1 MGPNTARNILTPET
15 SGDKSI
21 YLPNV
26 ISGQKVPET
35 RCGIEA
41 LQAQVSAILYR
52 LHSFDGASP
61 QKAVQATNRRKHPNM
76 ERGNETY
83 GLEDYLAFQSI
94 QTLSDGTI
102 VHFEPVVKELPP
114 PVTIMIKEEGQVL
127 HANAFPVSFT
137 EPFKLNN
144 LQENLTNLSSITW
157 DKTTTD
163 EVKYRYVHAQ
173 SAFIRDGARVLNTM
187 GLELGLGLLKQ
198 IIPGVSLGNLAE
210 MVVLHTLCNSPYI
223 KHIFNGGEVDLK
235 LGIDFLV
242 ETVSGDY
249 MAIQVKSISGE
260 GWNVMRNS
268 DNYWRN
274 LSKEIVDEVSTL
286 LPKAYIISE
295 RKKYYKICKGK
306 KVKPII
312 VYTEKTVPL
321 NIGTSEIVKYLKIL
335 QNAKPEVRVTNRK
348 EKAILEAI
356 ANAIRQIRKKRK
368 NAVGLR
374 LFHSMSTM
382 FGREIHVI
390 NSSGNRALAYPLVIL
405 CDPNKNND
413 LLFLIQRLDEKVR
426 KAFPHLRSFFPQP
439 PAEQPPTY

>member
-1 MGPNTARNILTPET
+1 MGLNTARNELTPET
-15 SGDKSI
+15 PGKKSI

-35 RCGIEA
+35 RLGIEA

-61 QKAVQATNRRKHPNM
+61 QKAVQATNRRKYPNVANAY
-76 ERGNETY
+76 EQY
-83 GLEDYLAFQSI
+83 GREGWLALQAI
-94 QTLSDGTI
+94 QTLREDTT
-102 VHFEPVVKELPP
+102 VHFEPVVKELPAP
-114 PVTIMIKEEGQVL
+114 ITIRIKEKEQVL
-127 HANAFPVSFT
+127 RATALPVSFT
-137 EPFKLNN
+137 EPFELKN
-144 LQENLTNLSSITW
+144 LQENLAYLSSIIW
-157 DKTTTD
+157 GKATTD

-173 SAFIRDGARVLNTM
+173 SALIRDGALVLNTM
-187 GLELGLGLLKQ
+187 GLELGLELLKQ
-198 IIPGVSLGNLAE
+198 IIPGVSQGNLAE

-260 GWNVMRNS
+260 GWKVMRNS
-268 DNYWRN
+268 DDYWRN
-274 LSKEIVDEVSTL
+274 LSKEIVDELSTL
-286 LPKAYIISE
+286 LPETYIISE
-295 RKKYYKICKGK
+295 SKKYYKIRKGK

-312 VYTEKTVPL
+312 VYTERTVPL
-321 NIGTSEIVKYLKIL
+321 NIGPSEIVKYLKIL
-335 QNAKPEVRVTNRK
+335 QNAKLKNRVTNRK

-356 ANAIRQIRKKRK
+356 ENAIRQLRKKRK
-368 NAVGLR
+368 NAVDLR

-390 NSSGNRALAYPLVIL
+390 NSSGNRVLAYPLVIL